1 MDSLWSMETIKL
13 LSSKTIFKEI
23 IAITIVTLKTYSMMV
38 KSMNVSSVHMV
49 SFMMVRLFQT
59 VICFAR
65 IQLLKKALFLL
76 EHVPSMLLKP
86 ATQPQHG
93 ISLNT
98 ELNTKKTSRAVLL
111 SRWKKMKMNAHHIS
125 KMVLLIIT
133 ADKPAQVNDR
143 AISMTKISFN
153 CLGDK
158 CNRNTPTRRQSC
170 YSCSATV
177 DALNNTLGFG
187 DASCFSE
194 TPNPNNVREC
204 ASGQDYCVSTMIS
217 TWEWD
222 GSMTW
227 SITRGCSFNV
237 SIDISLTDRP
247 PTLDHI

>member
-1 MDSLWSMETIKL
+1 
-13 LSSKTIFKEI
+13 
-23 IAITIVTLKTYSMMV
+23 MMV
-38 KSMNVSSVHMV
+38 KSMNVSSVHMA

-98 ELNTKKTSRAVLL
+98 ELNTKKTSRVVLR
-111 SRWKKMKMNAHHIS
+111 SQWKKMKMSAHHIS

-143 AISMTKISFN
+143 LIFVTKISCN

-158 CNRNTPTRRQSC
+158 CNRNRQR
-170 YSCSATV
+170 
-177 DALNNTLGFG
+177 DK
-187 DASCFSE
+187 DE
-194 TPNPNNVREC
+194 
-204 ASGQDYCVSTMIS
+204 
-217 TWEWD
+217 
-222 GSMTW
+222 
-227 SITRGCSFNV
+227 
-237 SIDISLTDRP
+237 
-247 PTLDHI
+247 